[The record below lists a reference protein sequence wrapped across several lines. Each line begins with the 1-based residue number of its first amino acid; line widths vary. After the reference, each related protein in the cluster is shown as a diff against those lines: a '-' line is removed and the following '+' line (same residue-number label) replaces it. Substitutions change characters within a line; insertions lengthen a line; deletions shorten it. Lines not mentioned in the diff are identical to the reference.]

1 MRIVWVYGDFSPIC
15 TYRVTLQY
23 VGVTTAAV
31 ATSRLLCVC
40 VVELHITVKYKA
52 CWVAMLLLR
61 IYVAGND
68 NTYVK

>member
-52 CWVAMLLLR
+52 C
-61 IYVAGND
+61 
-68 NTYVK
+68 